1 MKGEPYWK
9 KNGRNVPLE
18 KEVTLSKQG
27 LKDACMPL
35 YCDLHVMFAQFTSQ
49 SEFHVTLSTPGSV
62 KSICILSEGCTIT
75 NNPLTRA
82 LLKLLHYMR

>member
-1 MKGEPYWK
+1 MLE

-27 LKDACMPL
+27 LKDAYMPL
-35 YCDLHVMFAQFTSQ
+35 FCDLHVMFAQFTSQ
-49 SEFHVTLSTPGSV
+49 SKFHVTLSTPGSV

-75 NNPLTRA
+75 NNPLTHT